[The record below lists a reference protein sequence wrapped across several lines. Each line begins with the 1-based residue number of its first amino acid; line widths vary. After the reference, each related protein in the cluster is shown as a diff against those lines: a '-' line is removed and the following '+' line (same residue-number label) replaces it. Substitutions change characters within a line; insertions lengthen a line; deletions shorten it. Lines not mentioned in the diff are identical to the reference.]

1 MKSNQSN
8 QSIIFIRT
16 DRETKERFAKNAK
29 LVFSDQ
35 NTIAEMLI
43 KKWNQKICR
52 YQHPNN

>member
-1 MKSNQSN
+1 MKSK

-16 DRETKERFAKNAK
+16 DHETKEQFARNAR

-52 YQHPNN
+52 HQQTNN